1 MGYHRGELDVQEQA
15 GLRQQAGNALRGIRE
30 AVPEVA
36 AAFLAA
42 QPMIVIGA
50 ADRAGRM
57 WASLVTG
64 TPGFLRT
71 PDPRTLVVDA
81 LPLPDDPL
89 ADALAGP
96 AKVGMIAIE
105 PATRRRMRV
114 NGRSAPTGG
123 GLRVDVDQV
132 ISNCP
137 KYLQV
142 RMPAVPA
149 ADERPVT
156 TTGRS
161 LSGGQQE
168 QIRRADT
175 FFVATATA
183 DGDADASHRGGNP
196 GFVEVVSPTRLRWPD
211 YLGNSMFLTLGNL
224 AVHPAAGLLVPGWDT
239 GSTLQLTGS
248 ARTVWGP
255 ARRFVEFE
263 VEAVHET
270 RHATRLRWGA
280 PEYSRFNP

>member
-1 MGYHRGELDVQEQA
+1 MSYHRGELEVQERA
-15 GLRQQAGNALRGIRE
+15 GLLRQAGNALRVIRQD
-30 AVPEVA
+30 VPEVA
-36 AAFLAA
+36 SDFLAA
-42 QPMIVIGA
+42 QPMIVVGA
-50 ADRAGRM
+50 ADGAGRM

-64 TPGFLRT
+64 SPGFLRT

-89 ADALAGP
+89 AEALAGP

-114 NGRSAPTGG
+114 NGHSTPTSQ
-123 GLRVDVDQV
+123 GLRVDIDQA

-137 KYLQV
+137 KYLQL
-142 RMPAVPA
+142 RTPAVPA
-149 ADERPVT
+149 ADARPVAN
-156 TTGRS
+156 TGRA
-161 LSGGQQE
+161 LTGDQQE
-168 QIRRADT
+168 QLRLADT
-175 FFVATATA
+175 FFVATATP

-224 AVHPAAGLLVPGWDT
+224 ATHPAAGLLVPGWDT
-239 GSTLQLTGS
+239 GSTLQLTGT
-248 ARTVWGP
+248 ARTVWDP
-255 ARRFVEFE
+255 AQRFVEFE

-270 RHATRLRWGA
+270 RHATRLRWSA

>member
-1 MGYHRGELDVQEQA
+1 MSYHRGELKVQERAGRLRQA
-15 GLRQQAGNALRGIRE
+15 GSALRGIRQ

-36 AAFLAA
+36 SDFLAA
-42 QPMIVIGA
+42 QPMIVVGA
-50 ADRAGRM
+50 ADGAGRM

-64 TPGFLRT
+64 APGFLRT
-71 PDPRTLVVDA
+71 PDPRTLVVDT

-89 ADALAGP
+89 AEALAGP
-96 AKVGMIAIE
+96 AEVGMIAIE

-114 NGRSAPTGG
+114 NGHSTPTGQG
-123 GLRVDVDQV
+123 FRVDIDQA

-137 KYLQV
+137 KYLQL
-142 RMPAVPA
+142 RTPAVPA
-149 ADERPVT
+149 AEARPVAS
-156 TTGRS
+156 TG
-161 LSGGQQE
+161 LALTGDQQE
-168 QIRRADT
+168 QIRLADT
-175 FFVATATA
+175 FFVATATSG
-183 DGDADASHRGGNP
+183 GDADASHRGGNP

-239 GSTLQLTGS
+239 GSTLQLTGT
-248 ARTVWGP
+248 ARTVWDP
-255 ARRFVEFE
+255 EQRFVEFE

-270 RHATRLRWGA
+270 RHATRLRWSA